1 MTTAIIRERL
11 AQDTNPFRLR
21 LSDGRM
27 LSVPHPD
34 FIAVGKRV
42 IYLIG
47 KNDQTSRIDPG
58 HIVSI
63 EEVGVQSNGAK
74 H

>member
-1 MTTAIIRERL
+1 MNTTIIRERL
-11 AQDTNPFRLR
+11 AQDTRPFRFR
-21 LSDGRM
+21 LSDGRTVP
-27 LSVPHPD
+27 VPHPD

-42 IYLIG
+42 IYVIG

-63 EEVGVQSNGAK
+63 DEGVAHGNGAK